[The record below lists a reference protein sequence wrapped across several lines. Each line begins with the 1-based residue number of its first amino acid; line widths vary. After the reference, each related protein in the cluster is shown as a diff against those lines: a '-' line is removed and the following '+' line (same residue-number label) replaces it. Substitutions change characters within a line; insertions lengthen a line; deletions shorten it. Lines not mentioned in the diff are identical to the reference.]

1 MDKVIEGFRLS
12 PQQQRLWQL
21 IKENGASRY
30 CTRCAFLLDG
40 ELDAHTLQAAVQDVV
55 ERYEILRTR
64 LEIFPGTRLPLQ
76 VIEEHVNVAIDTE
89 DLSNVEADAQSVRID
104 ELFALPDCDRL
115 EAALLRLAPNKH
127 LLFFRLPAFCADG
140 PSLRNLMKEL
150 GQSYQG
156 RIGARI
162 VARIEVGEPPEESI
176 QYADFS
182 GWQNDLLESAE
193 AEVGK
198 LYWGKRDLSET
209 AALKLPFERLSSNT
223 QVLVTH
229 SREQKIEWTTIGALA
244 IRYDVSVSTLLLAVW
259 YVLLWRLTGLTGQSD
274 LLIGVAHDGR
284 RHEELSSAIGPMAK
298 YLPIVCA
305 VDDVPFSQ
313 LVERVREVTE
323 EARQWQEVFNYEPDQ
338 SALMPFMF
346 EYAER
351 AEPYRI
357 ADLQFSMYREYV
369 CFDRFKIKLSCERE
383 SEVLKVQF
391 HFDANYYEATAISYL
406 SSQFCTLLNS
416 VVDQPDSRI
425 AQLNLLSDAE
435 RHRLLIE
442 WNDTSATYSVDHC
455 LHELFEAQVKR
466 TPDQIAV
473 VYQDQKLTYAELNE
487 RANQLAHNLRCRGVD
502 TETLVGVM
510 MERSLEIVVAL
521 LGILK
526 TGGAY
531 LPLDPAYPQERLQF
545 IIDDAEPKMILTRED
560 VTTDDPDT
568 RNPSL
573 RLCTSNL
580 AYVIYTSGSTGKPK
594 GVMVPHHGICNR
606 LLWMIGAFD
615 FKPTD
620 RFLQKTP
627 LTFDAAGWEFF
638 VPLLCGATLV
648 MAEPGGHQDTAYLVN
663 AIAEHEITIL
673 QLVPSMLQIVLEER
687 GIEKCRTLR
696 HVYCGGEALPGSLH
710 TRFHKR
716 LSCEL
721 HNLYGPTEYSIDA
734 ACWPSQPRTFER
746 TVPIGRAISN
756 THLYVLDQ
764 NYEPVLLGATGELFI
779 GGSGLARAYL
789 NRPELTAERFVPHCF
804 STEPGTRLYRTGD
817 LVRYLPDGN
826 LEFLGRVDHQV
837 KVRGFRIELG
847 EIEAVLCR
855 HSQVREAVVMAREDG
870 TNGEKRLVA
879 YVIGELEAATSELR
893 SYLRQHL
900 PEYMIPAAFVMLDK
914 LPLLSN
920 GKVDRG
926 RLPKPETSRPSL
938 TDTYVAPTA
947 EAERVLARIWSEVL
961 RVERVGIHDNFFELG
976 GDSIL
981 SVQIITRARQAG
993 LQLTAK
999 QVFHHQTIAQLAAVA
1014 ANAMQSEAP
1023 QSQAP
1028 QGEVTGTVELTPAQR
1043 GFFEQQFAE
1052 PAHWNMAFMIRLAEG
1067 ISVPALRGAFA
1078 AVLRHHDALRN
1089 RFQKLPDGEW
1099 RQWCVAVDEAELPF
1113 AEVDLSGVGAAEL
1126 RSTIEAA
1133 AAEWQKTLDL
1143 EGPMIRAVYFTLGQE
1158 RGARLLLVV
1167 HHLVMDAVS
1176 WSILLEDFQTVYQ
1189 QLASGA
1195 DVQLPAKS
1203 SSYQQWAL
1211 KLQAYASSEML
1222 QDEVGYWTDEQ
1233 RLRVQPLPVDQEG
1246 RNLESTARYVRNKLS
1261 PELTEALLREVPR
1274 AYNTQIGDV
1283 LLAALGGAYQ
1293 RWTGERLLVVDAE
1306 GHGREALFDDVDL
1319 TRTVGWFT
1327 SIYPVLI
1334 ELPACS
1340 GGYDHGER
1348 LKSIKEQVR
1357 RVKHGGVCYGVLA
1370 HLSPDESIRWQLAA
1384 QPQAEISF
1392 NYLGRYEQAVSGMK
1406 EAGLFHAAAERPGP
1420 LRAGA
1425 MERKYKLQ
1433 LVCTVVNGELQISWE
1448 YSNEIHHVETVAQL
1462 AAEYLEELERLI
1474 RHCQSSSAGGFT
1486 PSDFPETELT
1496 QSELDELIAS
1506 LPKTDDGSKKK
1517 QIEAIYPLSSLQQGI
1532 LFHSLYDNSSGMY
1545 VSHLSCTLG
1554 GELDIAAFKQAW
1566 QRVVNRHAVLRT
1578 IFVWE
1583 GLGKPL
1589 QIVRQHVDSPWIE
1602 HDWRHYSAAE
1612 RKERLEIYLLTD
1624 RERGFDFLHAP
1635 LMRLTLIR
1643 MNEDSYH
1650 FIWSHHHML
1659 MDGWSAMT
1667 ITREVFALY
1676 EAFARGEELQLPR
1689 TLTYSDYIVWLR
1701 QQDLKEAETFW
1712 RQTLA
1717 GFKSPTPVGGL
1728 TSSPVKR
1735 NYQTQQRQLSA
1746 DLTRDLETLGHEHQ
1760 LTMNTLLQGAWGL
1773 LLSRHSGR
1781 DDVLFGSTVSG
1792 RPAALLGA
1800 EDVVGLFI
1808 NTLPARVRVKK
1819 GVALLPWLKSL
1830 QEQQLEARQYEY
1842 TPLVELHGWSD
1853 VPRHLPLFESI
1864 FVFQNFPVEV
1874 SFGERSRR
1882 LRINEVKFDIEVNY
1896 PLAFMVKP
1904 GAGLTLEVIYD
1915 RVRFDKAY
1923 IDTMLLH
1930 VETLLGSMVANPG
1943 TLLHEL
1949 QMLTEEE
1956 QTLETSVSV
1965 PDLSKSFSF

>member
-1 MDKVIEGFRLS
+1 MDNKVIEGFRLS

-21 IKENGASRY
+21 IKEDGASRY
-30 CTRCAFLLDG
+30 CVRCAFMLDG
-40 ELDAHTLQAAVQDVV
+40 KLHAHTLQAAIQDVV
-55 ERYEILRTR
+55 ARHEILRTR
-64 LEIFPGTRLPLQ
+64 LEIFPGARLPLQ
-76 VIEEHVNVAIDTE
+76 IIEEDVSVTIDIE
-89 DLSNVEADAQSVRID
+89 DLSNVEAEAQSTQID
-104 ELFALPDCDRL
+104 ELFALPNSNRL
-115 EAALLRLAPNKH
+115 EAALLRLAANKH
-127 LLFFRLPAFCADG
+127 LLFFRLPACCADG
-140 PSLRNLMKEL
+140 PSLRNLMKDL
-150 GQSYQG
+150 GQSYQA
-156 RIGARI
+156 RIGAG
-162 VARIEVGEPPEESI
+162 ALAEEPI

-182 GWQNDLLESAE
+182 EWQNDLLEAAE

-198 LYWGKRDLSET
+198 LYWRNRDLSET
-209 AALKLPFERLSSNT
+209 AALKLPFERSSSST
-223 QVLVTH
+223 QELVTH
-229 SREQKIEWTTIGALA
+229 SREQKIESATIDALA
-244 IRYDVSVSTLLLAVW
+244 IRYNVSVSTLLLAAW
-259 YVLLWRLTGLTGQSD
+259 YALLWRLTGQSD
-274 LLIGVAHDGR
+274 LLIGIAHDGR
-284 RHEELSSAIGPMAK
+284 RYEDLSSAIGPIAK
-298 YLPIVCA
+298 YLPIVCV
-305 VDDVPFSQ
+305 VDDVPFPQ

-323 EARQWQEVFNYEPDQ
+323 EARQWQEVFTYEPDQ
-338 SALMPFMF
+338 SALMPFTF

-357 ADLQFSMYREYV
+357 TDLQFSMYREYV

-383 SEVLKVQF
+383 SEALKVQF
-391 HFDANYYEATAISYL
+391 HFDANYYDTTAISYL
-406 SSQFCTLLNS
+406 LSQFCTLLNS
-416 VVDQPDSRI
+416 VVDQPDAGI
-425 AQLNLLSDAE
+425 AQLNLLSDTE

-442 WNDTSATYSVDHC
+442 WNDTSATYSLDRC

-473 VYQDQKLTYAELNE
+473 VYQDQKLTYAELNK
-487 RANQLAHNLRCRGVD
+487 RANQLAYHLRDLGVGV
-502 TETLVGVM
+502 ETRVGVM
-510 MERSLEIVVAL
+510 MERSLEMVVAL

-526 TGGAY
+526 AGGAY

-545 IIDDAEPKMILTRED
+545 IIDDAKPKVILTQKD
-560 VTTDDPDT
+560 VTTDNTDQSHGSDPDFI
-568 RNPSL
+568 RGLDP
-573 RLCTSNL
+573 RHLC
-580 AYVIYTSGSTGKPK
+580 YVIYTSGSTGQPK
-594 GVMVPHHGICNR
+594 GVMVPHRGICNR
-606 LLWMIGAFD
+606 LLWMINAFD

-620 RFLQKTP
+620 RLLQKTP
-627 LTFDAAGWEFF
+627 VTFDAAGWEFF
-638 VPLLCGATLV
+638 VPLLCGAQVV

-673 QLVPSMLQIVLEER
+673 QLVPSMLQVVLEEH
-687 GIEKCRTLR
+687 GIENCHTLR

-710 TRFHKR
+710 TRFHNR

-734 ACWPSQPRTFER
+734 ACWPSQPGTFER

-764 NYEPVLLGATGELFI
+764 NYEPVPLGAAGELFI

-804 STEPGTRLYRTGD
+804 STEPGARLYRTGD
-817 LVRYLPDGN
+817 LVRYMPDGN

-855 HSQVREAVVMAREDG
+855 HSQVREAIVVSREDG
-870 TNGEKRLVA
+870 ANGDKRLVA
-879 YVIGELEAATSELR
+879 YVVGELEAATSELR
-893 SYLRQHL
+893 RYLSQHL
-900 PEYMIPAAFVMLDK
+900 PEYMIPAVFVVLNK

-920 GKVDRG
+920 GKVDR
-926 RLPKPETSRPSL
+926 RQLPEPERSRPSL
-938 TDTYVAPTA
+938 TDTYVPATT
-947 EAERVLARIWSEVL
+947 EAERVLARIWIEVL
-961 RVERVGIHDNFFELG
+961 RVEQVGVHDNFFALG

-981 SVQIITRARQAG
+981 SVQIISRARQAG
-993 LQLTAK
+993 LQITAK
-999 QVFHHQTIAQLAAVA
+999 QVFHHQTIAELAAVA
-1014 ANAMQSEAP
+1014 GSVT
-1023 QSQAP
+1023 QSQAT
-1028 QGEVTGTVELTPAQR
+1028 QGEVTGAVELTPAQR

-1052 PAHWNMAFMIRLAEG
+1052 LAHWNMAFMIGLAGG
-1067 ISVPALRGAFA
+1067 INVDALRGAIA

-1089 RFQKLPDGEW
+1089 RFHKLSGGEW
-1099 RQWCVAVDEAELPF
+1099 RQWCVAADKAELPF
-1113 AEVDLSGVGAAEL
+1113 AAVDLSEVATAEL
-1126 RSTIEAA
+1126 RNRIEAA

-1143 EGPMIRAVYFTLGQE
+1143 EGPMMRAVYFTLGHE

-1167 HHLVMDAVS
+1167 HHLVMDAIS
-1176 WSILLEDFQTVYQ
+1176 WRILLEDLQTAYQ
-1189 QLASGA
+1189 QLSSGA

-1211 KLQAYASSEML
+1211 KLQAYASSEIL
-1222 QDEVGYWTDEQ
+1222 QEEVGYWTDEH
-1233 RLRVQPLPVDQEG
+1233 RLRMQPLPLHDEG
-1246 RNLESTARYVRNKLS
+1246 RNLESTVRYVRNKLS
-1261 PELTEALLREVPR
+1261 QELTAALLREVPR

-1306 GHGREALFDDVDL
+1306 GHGREALFDDLDL

-1327 SIYPVLI
+1327 SIYPVLL
-1334 ELPACS
+1334 ELPV
-1340 GGYDHGER
+1340 GRDYGER

-1357 RVKHGGVCYGVLA
+1357 RVKYGGVGYGVLRY
-1370 HLSPDESIRWQLAA
+1370 LSPDESIRRQLAA

-1392 NYLGRYEQAVSGMK
+1392 NYLGRYEQAMSEMK
-1406 EAGLFHAAAERPGP
+1406 EAGLFHAVAERPGP

-1425 MERKYKLQ
+1425 IERKYKLQ

-1448 YSNEIHHVETVAQL
+1448 YNSELHHVETVAQL

-1486 PSDFPETELT
+1486 PSDFPEAELT
-1496 QSELDELIAS
+1496 QSELDDLIAS
-1506 LPKTDDGSKKK
+1506 LPQTDDGSKKK

-1532 LFHSLYDNSSGMY
+1532 LFHSLYDNSSSMY
-1545 VSHLSCTLG
+1545 VSHLSCALS

-1566 QRVVNRHAVLRT
+1566 QRMVDRHAVLRT
-1578 IFVWE
+1578 MFVWE
-1583 GLGKPL
+1583 GLSKPL
-1589 QIVRQHVDSPWIE
+1589 QVVRQQVNSPWIE

-1612 RKERLEIYLLTD
+1612 QKELLEIYLETD

-1659 MDGWSAMT
+1659 IDGWSAMT

-1676 EAFARGEELQLPR
+1676 EAFARGEELQLPH
-1689 TLTYSDYIVWLR
+1689 TLTYRDYIAWLR
-1701 QQDLKEAETFW
+1701 QQDLEEAKSFW

-1717 GFKSPTPVGGL
+1717 GFTSPTPVGGL
-1728 TSSPVKR
+1728 TSSPARR
-1735 NYQTQQRQLSA
+1735 NHQVQQRWLSV
-1746 DLTRDLETLGHEHQ
+1746 DLTRDLETLGHEYQ

-1781 DDVLFGSTVSG
+1781 DDVLFGGTVSG
-1792 RPAALLGA
+1792 RPAALPGV

-1808 NTLPARVRVKK
+1808 NTLPVRVQVKK

-1853 VPRHLPLFESI
+1853 VPRHMPLFESI
-1864 FVFQNFPVEV
+1864 FVFENFPVEV

-1882 LRINEVKFDIEVNY
+1882 LRISEVKFDIEVNY
-1896 PLAFMVKP
+1896 PLAFVIKP
-1904 GAGLTLEVIYD
+1904 GAALTLEMIYD

-1930 VETLLGSMVANPG
+1930 VETLLGSMVGNPG
-1943 TLLHEL
+1943 VLLDEL
-1949 QMLTEEE
+1949 EF
-1956 QTLETSVSV
+1956 LETAVSV